1 MVSALIGKWNLTES
15 ENFDEF
21 LKEMGV
27 GMTWRKLAS
36 SSKPTVTITN
46 EGDNWS
52 LKTSTLLKNS
62 EIKFEIG
69 KEFTEHR
76 IDGENVKTV
85 VNVDGDKLVQKQFG
99 ATEGAS
105 EVHITRWVEGD
116 MLCVKCQINEI
127 ISTRKYKK
135 A

>member
-1 MVSALIGKWNLTES
+1 MVTALVGKWNLTES

-21 LKEMGV
+21 LKEMGI
-27 GMTWRKLAS
+27 GMTWRKIAS

-46 EGDNWS
+46 DGENWS
-52 LKTSTLLKNS
+52 LKTSTMLKNS

-76 IDGENVKTV
+76 IDGEDVKTV
-85 VNVDGDKLVQKQFG
+85 VNIDGNKLVQKQFG
-99 ATEGAS
+99 AD
-105 EVHITRWVEGD
+105 EVLITRWVEDD
-116 MLCVKCQINEI
+116 MLCVKCEI
-127 ISTRKYKK
+127 KAVVSTRKYKK

>member
-1 MVSALIGKWNLTES
+1 MVTTLVGKWNLTES

-27 GMTWRKLAS
+27 SMTWRKLAS

-46 EGDNWS
+46 DGDNWT
-52 LKTSTLLKNS
+52 LKTSTLLKTS

-76 IDGENVKTV
+76 IDGLDVKTV
-85 VNVDGDKLVQKQFG
+85 VNVDDNKLVQKQFG
-99 ATEGAS
+99 DS
-105 EVHITRWVEGD
+105 EVLITRCVEND
-116 MLCVKCQINEI
+116 MLCVKCEINGV